1 IHRIQTM
8 FGPSI
13 LSPARTV
20 LRTPI
25 IKPTRAL
32 RLIPNLSKF
41 KTIEQPPGYI
51 VGTVNDAYKPP
62 SPVYY
67 EGSYHWTYER
77 IIAITML
84 PLVMT
89 PFAAGVEY
97 PMIDSI
103 FSTLLLFHCH
113 AGIKS
118 CIIDYIPKRVYGF
131 WYGAASKVLTFGTFV
146 AMYGIYVLETSSNGL
161 FDLVKAI
168 WSA

>member
-1 IHRIQTM
+1 MRTSLRI
-8 FGPSI
+8 PY
-13 LSPARTV
+13 
-20 LRTPI
+20 
-25 IKPTRAL
+25 IKATRPL
-32 RLIPNLSKF
+32 RLLPNLSKF
-41 KTIEQPPGYI
+41 KKIEQPPGYI
-51 VGTVNDAYKPP
+51 VGTVNDAYNPP

-131 WYGAASKVLTFGTFV
+131 WYGAASKLLTLGTFV
-146 AMYGIYVLETSSNGL
+146 AMYGIYELETSCNGL

-168 WSA
+168 WAA